1 MNDTTIL
8 FNSSDL
14 SRTTYTLNSFSKNNK
29 WVAWKEQP
37 NKQGKPTKVPKNPHS
52 GDDARIPTDPSTYG
66 TLDDAIACKKMIN
79 GNGGVGIVLG
89 SVNNDY
95 HLVGIDLDSCRN
107 EDESADWA
115 LKIIERFDTYAE
127 IPPSETGIKLFFLMR
142 NDDWNRLHDLIG
154 GKTRKP
160 FSAGEHKE
168 VAIDTARFYT
178 VTAQRLENSPVGL
191 RVIPFSDVEWFIS
204 VAGVNYLA
212 RQRKFNGIG
221 VGAGNGRDESGSGYG
236 FRFMLECH
244 NRGMSQVDAIAAI
257 RMDSNQAGEW
267 AGRSDQRQLD
277 RAWESSNPFVT
288 NQPEIK
294 SESPKCSLEEA
305 HAVFF
310 KWLGKE
316 YDLDVL
322 DAMLATIASERLTGD
337 PLWLLIIGGPGATKT
352 ETVSAAM
359 GAGAHVTST
368 IASEGALLSGT
379 SAKNKSANA
388 TGGLLRKIGGRGVLV
403 IKDVTSIISADR
415 NVRSQVLAAI
425 REIYDG
431 RWDRNIGSD
440 GGRTLTWTG
449 RISVIGAVTTA
460 WDSAHSVV
468 ASMGDRFVNIRIDS
482 EKQNIRKASGLQSI
496 RNTGS
501 EVTMRKELADA
512 VGGVIAGANTDD
524 MPLTEEENLKLLDA
538 ANIVTM
544 ARTAVEHDYKGD
556 VIDSHAPEMPTRFV
570 KQLAQM
576 VRGGVAIGM
585 TRDRAM
591 RLAIRCAKDSIPP
604 LRIEILLDIA
614 QNPGSQVSHVRKRIN
629 KPWTTIRRELQG
641 LHMLGMLRC
650 EEEETMTHSCQ
661 EKLIFCYSLAEDF
674 DRTTL
679 LAMTGKT
686 APPKMWKVPL
696 SSPEM

>member
-1 MNDTTIL
+1 LHSPQTIGVNLKMNDTTIL
-8 FNSSDL
+8 FNSGDL
-14 SRTTYTLNSFSKNNK
+14 SRTTYTLNSFSKDNK

-66 TLDDAIACKKMIN
+66 TLDEAIARKQMIN
-79 GNGGVGIVLG
+79 GIGGVGIVLG

-95 HLVGIDLDSCRN
+95 HLVGIDLDSCRA
-107 EDESADWA
+107 DDDTIADWA
-115 LKIIERFDTYAE
+115 LEIIERFDTYAE
-127 IPPSETGIKLFFLMR
+127 ISPSETGIKLFFLMR

-154 GKTRKP
+154 AKTRKP

-168 VAIDTARFYT
+168 VAIDTARFYA
-178 VTAQRLENSPVGL
+178 VTAQRLENSPVEL
-191 RVIPFSDVEWFIS
+191 RVIPFSDVEWLIT
-204 VAGVNYLA
+204 VAGLNYLA
-212 RQRKFNGIG
+212 RQRKSNGIG
-221 VGAGNGRDESGSGYG
+221 ASAGNGRDESGSGYG

-244 NRGMSQVDAIAAI
+244 NRGLSQIDAIAAI
-257 RMDSNQAGEW
+257 QADSHEAGEW
-267 AGRSDQRQLD
+267 ARRSDQRQLE
-277 RAWESSNPFVT
+277 RAWESSNPFVK
-288 NQPEIK
+288 NQQGETK
-294 SESPKCSLEEA
+294 SDSPKCSLEEA
-305 HAVFF
+305 HAVFS

-316 YDLDVL
+316 YDLDAL

-359 GAGAHVTST
+359 GAGAHITST

-379 SAKNKSANA
+379 SARDRSRNA
-388 TGGLLRKIGGRGVLV
+388 TGGLLRRIGDRGVLV

-415 NVRSQVLAAI
+415 NVRSQVLAAV

-431 RWDRNIGSD
+431 RWERNVGSD

-460 WDSAHSVV
+460 WDTAHSVV
-468 ASMGDRFVNIRIDS
+468 ASCGDRFVYIRIDS
-482 EKQNIRKASGLQSI
+482 ENQSTRKASGLQSI

-501 EVTMRKELADA
+501 EIAMRKELADV
-512 VGGVIAGANTDD
+512 VGGVVAGMSTHDTA
-524 MPLTEEENLKLLDA
+524 LTEQENIKLLDA

-576 VRGGVAIGM
+576 VRGGIAIGM
-585 TRDRAM
+585 TREKAM
-591 RLAIRCAKDSIPP
+591 RLAIRCAKDSIPR

-614 QNPGSQVSHVRKRIN
+614 QHPSSQVSHVRKRIN

-650 EEEETMTHSCQ
+650 DEEMPHEP
-661 EKLIFCYSLAEDF
+661 
-674 DRTTL
+674 RTAQPNTQGEPSRL
-679 LAMTGKT
+679 Y
-686 APPKMWKVPL
+686 
-696 SSPEM
+696 